1 MTEVS
6 IIIPVLNEAAFIAP
20 FLQQLAPWRQK
31 GDEIIVVDG
40 GSTDD
45 TTEIAVPHCD
55 QLISAPRGRA
65 LQLNAGARIA
75 RGAILW
81 FLHADTT
88 FAEGARDALLE
99 ACGHARAWGRFD
111 VRIDDAGTVFRVIES
126 SMNLRSR
133 LTGIATGDQGI
144 FVRRELFDRVG
155 GFRSIALM
163 EDVDLSKALRR
174 QARPC
179 CLGRMLATS
188 PRRWR
193 ANGILKTV
201 LTMWGLRV
209 AWTVGVSAERLA
221 RIYGSR

>member
-1 MTEVS
+1 MSEVS
-6 IIIPVLNEAAFIAP
+6 IVVPVLNEAAFVAP
-20 FLQQLAPWRQK
+20 FLQQFAPWRQK

-45 TTEIAVPHCD
+45 TVDIAAPHCD
-55 QLISAPRGRA
+55 RLISAPRGRA

-88 FAEGARDALLE
+88 LANGARDALLE

-111 VRIDDAGTVFRVIES
+111 LRIDDDGTVFRVIES

-144 FVRRELFDRVG
+144 FVRRELFDAVG
-155 GFRSIALM
+155 GFRPIALM
-163 EDVDLSKALRR
+163 EDVDLSKTLRR
-174 QARPC
+174 KAWPR

-193 ANGILKTV
+193 ANGVLKTV
-201 LTMWGLRV
+201 LMMWGLRV
-209 AWTVGVSAERLA
+209 AWNVGVSAERLA
-221 RIYGSR
+221 RIYGYR